1 MLERLNVMYQDSR
14 FRGNYLTE
22 LKLLTIY
29 CILDYISKTNEK
41 GPKAMKIIKPLL
53 FLALLFIGFTS
64 VKSFASDPGDKV
76 DDFTLKN
83 YDGTA
88 YSLSDMKDSKAVV
101 VMFWSCECPNVQ
113 PYNDRIGDFVKEYQ
127 QKGITFW
134 AINANSTETVEQ
146 VSEHAKKNDY
156 PFPVLKD
163 VNNVVADK
171 LGATRTPEVYVI
183 GPDKTI
189 LYHGRISDSKF
200 KEQETSLDL
209 KNALDD
215 IIAGRDVAVKT
226 TKSFG
231 CNIKRAQGN

>member
-1 MLERLNVMYQDSR
+1 M
-14 FRGNYLTE
+14 F
-22 LKLLTIY
+22 KL
-29 CILDYISKTNEK
+29 K
-41 GPKAMKIIKPLL
+41 GP
-53 FLALLFIGFTS
+53 LALIALLIIGFMS
-64 VKSFASDPGDKV
+64 FKSFASDPGDKA

-83 YDGTA
+83 YDGMSYT
-88 YSLSDMKDSKAVV
+88 LGDMKDSKAVV

-146 VSEHAKKNDY
+146 VSDHAKKNNY

-183 GPDKTI
+183 SPDKTI

-200 KEQETSLDL
+200 KDQETTYDL

-215 IIAGRDVAVKT
+215 IIAGKEVSVKT

-231 CNIKRAQGN
+231 CSIKRAQGN